1 MFVEEVTVTNKEG
14 DTVVF
19 PCRCWLGKDD
29 SNSPIIREL
38 IPGKPVPEEPEGK
51 KVNTTADNYNRHQM
65 VLHLTGNGSSKMER
79 EKRTENTWSGMEAG
93 LGSDRVNVGPFCYI
107 FQFCVDLRENLL
119 Y

>member
-51 KVNTTADNYNRHQM
+51 KVNTTADSYNRHQM

-79 EKRTENTWSGMEAG
+79 EKRTENT
-93 LGSDRVNVGPFCYI
+93 
-107 FQFCVDLRENLL
+107 
-119 Y
+119 